1 MATHSCIQ
9 GRLFNGHESEQ
20 TLGESG
26 GQRSL
31 ACGSPWDGKESDT
44 T

>member
-1 MATHSCIQ
+1 MAEDGIVRQHHQ
-9 GRLFNGHESEQ
+9 LNGHESEQ

-31 ACGSPWDGKESDT
+31 ACYGP
-44 T
+44 